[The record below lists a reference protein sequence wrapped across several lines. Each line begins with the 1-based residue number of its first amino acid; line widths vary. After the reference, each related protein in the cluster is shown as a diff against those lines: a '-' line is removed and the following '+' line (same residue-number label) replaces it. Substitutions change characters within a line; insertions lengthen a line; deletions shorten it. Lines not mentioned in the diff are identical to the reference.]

1 MTLSRNPNF
10 HETESNG
17 KIILSTICPF
27 CHKEQTMVL
36 EGHEADAYK
45 NGKIAYAN
53 GTLIQDAFPFFDA
66 DQREFILTG
75 ICPECWDS
83 M

>member
-1 MTLSRNPNF
+1 MELSHNHSF

-17 KIILSTICPF
+17 KVILATICPF
-27 CHKEQTMVL
+27 CRKEQTMIL
-36 EGHEADAYK
+36 EGYEADAYK
-45 NGKIAYAN
+45 NGKIAYAK
-53 GTLIQDAFPFFDA
+53 GTLIQDAFPFLNA

-75 ICPECWDS
+75 ICPECWDN